1 MNKKS
6 TRSNAR
12 TPVLKPSA
20 AIAPS
25 ATLAVD
31 GEFPLSAS
39 NGASAPEPLAA
50 HDVLQAA
57 MAPREDGS
65 PDTVPPEASQE
76 TGAAAPDAAGDSEE
90 SGEKS
95 GKKNGKKPAK
105 AADQPVKEAAK
116 EKTPKDKFVKMS
128 FTLPESEVAF
138 LDALKKTHQA
148 NGVALKKSQLLRAAL
163 LALADVD
170 SARLTQ
176 LVAHLPGE
184 PAAKKKK

>member
-12 TPVLKPSA
+12 APVAKPA
-20 AIAPS
+20 VAITPS

-39 NGASAPEPLAA
+39 NGVTAPEPLAA

-57 MAPREDGS
+57 MAPREGAL
-65 PDTVPPEASQE
+65 PAPAEAVQE
-76 TGAAAPDAAGDSEE
+76 DVAAAPADS
-90 SGEKS
+90 
-95 GKKNGKKPAK
+95 KNSSKKPAK
-105 AADQPVKEAAK
+105 TADKPA
-116 EKTPKDKFVKMS
+116 KDKFVKCS

-148 NGVALKKSQLLRAAL
+148 NGIAVKKSQLLRAAL

-170 SARLTQ
+170 SERLAQ
-176 LVAHLPGE
+176 LIAHLPAE
-184 PAAKKKK
+184 PSPKKKK